1 MDVDTNKSRD
11 LSLADYY
18 EILQKE
24 YISYHI
30 RAKVYPEEYANKYR
44 KYCVCK
50 REKIEK
56 ISNKNGLPS
65 IFNLMSLRQRF
76 FDEFFNLYGL
86 PNFEYRDEKSR
97 HIMGR
102 WDKEYWFGTGVSIK
116 VKTED
121 EILVVTVHHNITY
134 FNRVV
139 VNLGGELEQ
148 FDYRF
153 ITRIITDNMTDL

>member
-30 RAKVYPEEYANKYR
+30 RSKIYPPEYAKKYEN
-44 KYCVCK
+44 YCKCK

-56 ISNKNGLPS
+56 ISNKNTIPS
-65 IFNLMSLRQRF
+65 IFNLQGLRQKI
-76 FDEFFNLYGL
+76 FDSFFNAYGL
-86 PNFEYRDEKSR
+86 PNFEYRDDKSR

-116 VKTED
+116 VKTD
-121 EILVVTVHHNITY
+121 SEILVVTVHHNITY

-139 VNLGGELEQ
+139 VNIDDVLKQ

-153 ITRIITDNMTDL
+153 ITRIITDKMTEL